1 VSAADPPGPFRP
13 LSARAAFLRLLV
25 STVIIGAVLAA
36 LWLAGI
42 ISSSEEQSLVVS
54 SGGTRKTIQVQPA
67 NVGVETP
74 NPGGLTVGLN
84 IGNLAPDFEV
94 SDIEGGRL
102 RLSDF
107 RGRAVLLN
115 FWATWCGPC
124 KAELPDIETVL
135 RRYRGQGLA
144 VIALN
149 NGESLATA
157 RRYVSKLGLDL
168 TAFALDPDEDVVRL
182 YGIRGMPTSVFI
194 DPDGVITRVYAGQ
207 LSRGLME
214 SAVQLTLA
222 PAGGTKAP

>member
-1 VSAADPPGPFRP
+1 VSAADLPGPFRL

-25 STVIIGAVLAA
+25 SSVIIGAVLAG
-36 LWLAGI
+36 LWLGGI

-107 RGRAVLLN
+107 RGRAVFLN

-168 TAFALDPDEDVVRL
+168 TAFALDPDEAVVRL

-222 PAGGTKAP
+222 SAGGTKAP